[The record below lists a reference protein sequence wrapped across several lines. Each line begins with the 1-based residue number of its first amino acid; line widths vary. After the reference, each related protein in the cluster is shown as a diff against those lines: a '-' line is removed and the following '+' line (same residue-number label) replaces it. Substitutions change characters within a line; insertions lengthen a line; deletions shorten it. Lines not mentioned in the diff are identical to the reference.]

1 MISKNEQLRMKT
13 EELKQLLVTL
23 TDFVESVRVS
33 GHRNRGGVG
42 YLICVAVDIKILL
55 YYASTLPQIAPD
67 ILIRSSSIW

>member
-33 GHRNRGGVG
+33 GHRNRGGV
-42 YLICVAVDIKILL
+42 DIMQVPCHK
-55 YYASTLPQIAPD
+55 
-67 ILIRSSSIW
+67 